1 MTRDELL
8 RLIDQAAAEGWK
20 TLDLSGQ
27 ELTEIPPE
35 IGQSTSIA
43 SLDLHANYLNR
54 LPPEIGQ
61 LQSLAIATRCGQ
73 TLPKKLRS
81 WSKHFEIDH
90 PAFPP

>member
-61 LQSLAIATRCGQ
+61 LQSLAIADQVWTDIA
-73 TLPKKLRS
+73 KEIEKLV
-81 WSKHFEIDH
+81 KTF
-90 PAFPP
+90 

>member
-43 SLDLHANYLNR
+43 SLDLHANYLNDY
-54 LPPEIGQ
+54 LPKLDSYKASRSRPGVD
-61 LQSLAIATRCGQ
+61 R
-73 TLPKKLRS
+73 TLPKKLRVGQ
-81 WSKHFEIDH
+81 HFED
-90 PAFPP
+90 